1 MKQELFFS
9 NDVAATL
16 DEIVA
21 QIKPSKIFV
30 LVDTNTLFYALPQL
44 KEKSKH
50 LSDAK
55 IITIP
60 DGDLNKNMESLTFV
74 WRELTNAAATRSSL
88 FINVGGGVVTD
99 LGGFAAAT
107 YKRGMHCV
115 NIPTTLLGAVDAA
128 VGGKTGI
135 NFNGL
140 KNQLGVFKVPDA
152 VIISSVFFKT
162 LSKRELLSGFAEM
175 LKHSLLK
182 NEKEFARI
190 IKFSPLDAL
199 SNPDDFLEMLKD
211 NVAVKADIVKQDPT
225 EKGLRKALNL
235 GHTAG
240 HAIEE
245 LSLERH
251 NPVAHGYAVAW
262 GLVIDAI
269 LSSMM
274 FNLSSDTLQTLA
286 AFVKEN
292 YGVYDVNCK
301 EYAHLIDLMRQ
312 DKKNADPEH
321 ITFSLLSAPG
331 KIELDSVVSPEEIT
345 AALDIYRD
353 LMGI

>member
-30 LVDTNTLFYALPQL
+30 LVDTNTLFYALPLL

-182 NEKEFARI
+182 SEKEFARI

-199 SNPDDFLEMLKD
+199 SNP
-211 NVAVKADIVKQDPT
+211 
-225 EKGLRKALNL
+225 
-235 GHTAG
+235 
-240 HAIEE
+240 
-245 LSLERH
+245 
-251 NPVAHGYAVAW
+251 
-262 GLVIDAI
+262 
-269 LSSMM
+269 
-274 FNLSSDTLQTLA
+274 
-286 AFVKEN
+286 
-292 YGVYDVNCK
+292 
-301 EYAHLIDLMRQ
+301 
-312 DKKNADPEH
+312 
-321 ITFSLLSAPG
+321 
-331 KIELDSVVSPEEIT
+331 
-345 AALDIYRD
+345 
-353 LMGI
+353 